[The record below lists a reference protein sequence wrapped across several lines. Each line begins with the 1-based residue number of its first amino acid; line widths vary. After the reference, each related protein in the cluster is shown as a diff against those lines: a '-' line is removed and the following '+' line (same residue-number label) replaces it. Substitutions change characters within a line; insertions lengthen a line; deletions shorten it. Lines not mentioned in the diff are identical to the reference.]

1 METAAG
7 AARDHRGA
15 RAGARRARAKAG
27 RCDPGRSRGDRGEPG
42 ERACRAG
49 GPCAGAPGDSTLA
62 MERKQLADL
71 LAAVQSG
78 ACSIPEALV
87 RLRDLPFED
96 LDFAKIDH
104 HRALRN
110 GFPEAILGE
119 GKSAEQV
126 LAIATRMAATDA
138 NVLITRLAPEVAA
151 ALVAGVAGFEYHPV
165 ARLAVRRG
173 PAREPTGHGTVLVV
187 SAGTADVPVAEEA
200 AITAELMGNRVTR
213 LFDVGVA
220 GIHRLL
226 ERRTLLWEAAGVI
239 VVAGMEGALTSVVGG
254 LVDRPVIAVPT
265 SMGYGT
271 SLAARARLCGE

>member
-1 METAAG
+1 
-7 AARDHRGA
+7 
-15 RAGARRARAKAG
+15 
-27 RCDPGRSRGDRGEPG
+27 
-42 ERACRAG
+42 
-49 GPCAGAPGDSTLA
+49 

-78 ACSIPEALV
+78 ACSIPEALA

-110 GFPEAILGE
+110 GFAEAILGE

-126 LAIATRMAATDA
+126 IAIASRMAATDA
-138 NVLITRLAPEVAA
+138 RVLVTRLAPDAA
-151 ALVAGVAGFEYHPV
+151 ARLLAAVPDLEYHPV
-165 ARLAVRRG
+165 PRLAVRRG
-173 PAREPTGHGTVLVV
+173 PLPEPTGRGTVLVV

-200 AITAELMGNRVTR
+200 AIAAELMGNRVTR

-226 ERRTLLWEAAGVI
+226 ERRALLWEAAVLI
-239 VVAGMEGALTSVVGG
+239 VVAGMEGALPSVVGG

-265 SMGYGT
+265 SVGYGT
-271 SLAARARLCGE
+271 SLGGLAALLGMLNTCAAGVVVVNIDNGFGAAAAATRINQAPGG